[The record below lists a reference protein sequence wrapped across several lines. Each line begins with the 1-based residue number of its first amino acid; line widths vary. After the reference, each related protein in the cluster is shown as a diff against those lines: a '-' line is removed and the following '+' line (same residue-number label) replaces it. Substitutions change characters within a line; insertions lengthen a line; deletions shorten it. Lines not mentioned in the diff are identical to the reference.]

1 MAPFVASSFIC
12 ISNITAGSRVER
24 HEWTLKFVI
33 ASFLFH
39 SAVYSSYRYI
49 KGTSK
54 AVPLHVMKG
63 YGGGEGIVPR
73 IDYISTLWR

>member
-12 ISNITAGSRVER
+12 ISHTTTGSHVELDER
-24 HEWTLKFVI
+24 TLKFVI

-39 SAVYSSYRYI
+39 SAAYSSYRYI

-54 AVPLHVMKG
+54 AVPLHVMRDM
-63 YGGGEGIVPR
+63 EGVEV
-73 IDYISTLWR
+73 